1 MLRGS
6 EIVGEAAAAETPE
19 QYTSQL
25 QQALQQGPLGFHLA
39 MDAQSSV
46 WIPAGPRDI
55 SFQVAA
61 AET

>member
-6 EIVGEAAAAETPE
+6 EIVGEAAAETPE

-25 QQALQQGPLGFHLA
+25 QAALQGPLGFHLA